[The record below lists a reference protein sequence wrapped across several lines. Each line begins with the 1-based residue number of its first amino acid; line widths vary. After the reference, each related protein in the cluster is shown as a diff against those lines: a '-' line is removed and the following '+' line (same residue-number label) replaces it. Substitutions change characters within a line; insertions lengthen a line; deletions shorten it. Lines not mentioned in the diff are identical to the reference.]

1 MPCWPM
7 PAVRNLT
14 HKGNWNT
21 YCWVP
26 DTSLSGH
33 TVSSNGGKS
42 KKFERWLCMRK
53 IGDIRQHNLLS
64 NTSEYDSL
72 FHGAAGIAGSTVM

>member
-14 HKGNWNT
+14 HKGSWNT
-21 YCWVP
+21 YCWVR
-26 DTSLSGH
+26 DTSFSGH

-53 IGDIRQHNLLS
+53 NLFRVCSAGDEIRYSQRM
-64 NTSEYDSL
+64 
-72 FHGAAGIAGSTVM
+72 I